1 MHNQSFHYYYHYYY
15 DCDDGD
21 DDDDDGDDCDD
32 GDEDDGGVGG
42 DDGDED
48 DDVDDDDD
56 DYYYFYYLLLLLLLL
71 LNYVNVSMGACGFIE
86 KDSKSL
92 FDLRRL
98 KLPENEILFL
108 TRRITNTCIRASYYI
123 FCRRSKEW
131 TSPELLTF

>member
-1 MHNQSFHYYYHYYY
+1 MMMMIIIIIIIIIMI
-15 DCDDGD
+15 
-21 DDDDDGDDCDD
+21 
-32 GDEDDGGVGG
+32 VMM
-42 DDGDED
+42 
-48 DDVDDDDD
+48 VTMMMVMIVMMAMKMLMMLMVMMMIII
-56 DYYYFYYLLLLLLLL
+56 LLLLF
-71 LNYVNVSMGACGFIE
+71 NYVNVSMGAYGFIE